1 MKELLSLNK
10 FLWKYRWELIAGFI
24 MIILS
29 NLVSIFSI
37 NYVGNAIDGIESLLS
52 QYTNGSETELSDV
65 KKGLMNAALLFIG
78 LKVLAGLLL
87 VGVRLMI
94 IATSR
99 HIEYDLKNDIYEH
112 YQKLSLSF
120 YKKNKTG
127 DLMNRITEDVAFV
140 RQYLG
145 PGIMYPMDL
154 ISRAAIILAFMIN
167 IDPLLTLYTLGP
179 LPILSFLIYKVAST
193 INKKST
199 EVQKQQSE
207 ISSIVQDTF
216 SGIRVIKSFNTEKST
231 QENYAKE
238 AGIYEKKALSLA
250 QTEAFFFPL
259 MVLIVGISNLLILY
273 MGGVRYAEGKLS
285 IGVIAQF
292 FMYLNMLIWPFT
304 SLGWVTMLIQRAEAS
319 MARIN
324 EFLKQKPEIQNSV
337 EHPTPV
343 SGKIEFKNVSYT
355 YKNTGIQ
362 ALKDVS
368 FTVERGQSL
377 AIMGKTGSGKSTIV
391 LLLARLLQPTS
402 GQILIDGVPYED
414 LNLTSLR
421 EAIGFVPQEAFLFSD
436 TIQHNI
442 LFGAD
447 SDRNLD
453 DAKKYAKKAAVHQNI
468 EGFKDRYDTILG
480 ERGVTLSGGQKQRIS
495 IARALIK
502 EPQILVFDDSLSAV
516 DTETEEE
523 ILRNLKSE
531 MDQKTTL
538 IVTHRIS
545 SAKNADKVLV
555 LEDGKVVEYGSHAGL
570 INKEGVY
577 FSLVKKQLMETE
589 NL

>member
-10 FLWKYRWELIAGFI
+10 FLWKYRWELLAGFV

-29 NLVSIFSI
+29 NFVSVLSI
-37 NYVGNAIDGIESLLS
+37 NYVGSAINDIESLLVQFQS
-52 QYTNGSETELSDV
+52 GDMNNLSEV
-65 KKGLMNAALLFIG
+65 KNGLMKAALLFIG
-78 LKVLAGLLL
+78 LKIVAGLFLI
-87 VGVRLMI
+87 GVRLMI

-99 HIEYDLKNDIYEH
+99 HIEYDLKNDIYSH

-120 YKKNKTG
+120 YKQNKTG

-167 IDPLLTLYTLGP
+167 IDPMLTLYTLGP

-193 INKKST
+193 INKKSIS
-199 EVQKQQSE
+199 VQKQQSE

-216 SGIRVIKSFNTEKST
+216 SGIRVIKSFNTENST
-231 QENYAKE
+231 MENYEKE
-238 AGIYEKKALSLA
+238 AGDYEKKALSLA
-250 QTEAFFFPL
+250 QTEAYFFPL

-273 MGGVRYAEGKLS
+273 MGGVRYYEGKLN
-285 IGVIAQF
+285 IGVIAQY

-304 SLGWVTMLIQRAEAS
+304 SLGWVTMLVQRAEAS

-324 EFLKQKPEIQNSV
+324 EFLKQKPEIENLVAQ
-337 EHPTPV
+337 ETPV

-362 ALKDVS
+362 ALKNVS
-368 FTVERGQSL
+368 FTVEKGKSL

-391 LLLARLLQPTS
+391 LLLARLLQPSS
-402 GQILIDGVPYED
+402 GQILIDGIPYEE
-414 LNLTSLR
+414 LNLNSLR

-442 LFGAD
+442 LFGASDEKD
-447 SDRNLD
+447 SE
-453 DAKKYAKKAAVHQNI
+453 AVKKYAKKAAVHKNI
-468 EGFKDRYDTILG
+468 EGFKERYETILG

-502 EPQILVFDDSLSAV
+502 DPEILVFDDSLSAV

-523 ILRNLKSE
+523 ILKNLQSE
-531 MDQKTTL
+531 LNQKTTF

-545 SAKNADKVLV
+545 SAKNADHILV
-555 LEDGKVVEYGSHAGL
+555 LDEGEIVEYGA
-570 INKEGVY
+570 Y
-577 FSLVKKQLMETE
+577 FSLIKKQLVEQD
-589 NL
+589 